1 MRIARLCVADEVL
14 EMAQSLSVRN
24 VDLVSVVGIVSVL
37 ESLVREEDTTL
48 CGKSEFKSSQSSWS

>member
-1 MRIARLCVADEVL
+1 MADEVL

-24 VDLVSVVGIVSVL
+24 VDLVGVVGIVSVL